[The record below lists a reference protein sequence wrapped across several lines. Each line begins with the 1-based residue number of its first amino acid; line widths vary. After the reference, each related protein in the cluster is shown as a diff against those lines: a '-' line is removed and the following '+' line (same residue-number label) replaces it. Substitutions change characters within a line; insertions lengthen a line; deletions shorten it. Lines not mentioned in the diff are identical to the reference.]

1 MDKLIHHGRRWL
13 SIVVILA
20 GLCSCERHEPPPPP
34 PPPAPVEPKHDPTV
48 FNVIELGDQPAFEVW
63 LNSGTE
69 INLRGND
76 QTTPLI
82 HAALHGRTM
91 FVRQLLDRKADHSM
105 VDLYGFTAL
114 HAAARNG
121 RSEIIRMLL
130 EAGANPNAA
139 DYDGLT
145 PYDIA
150 IMMGHSSSGDLLA
163 EARAAQTTPD
173 TGTESEIAIDEIPPA
188 ILLSTDFR
196 FWTSA
201 SGDRIEAAFI
211 QNVFDTVILQK
222 RDGGMVRIA
231 INRLTSADQV
241 LARQLSGIDP
251 HALARARPNRQSSTR
266 PPDSAAEK
274 IGKNKD
280 WTVLEGARLLKRG
293 GNDGDSFHVMH
304 DGKEYIFRLYF
315 VDAAETRSDFPDR
328 VKDQADYFKLDTSS
342 TLKLGKEAEKFTTSV
357 LAASSFTVYTK
368 WEDAK
373 GNSQLPRYYAFI
385 STPLGDLDELLTT
398 EGLVRQYGM
407 PVQGSD
413 GDRKKSRLR
422 KLEQEAKQNNVGAWR
437 KNSDMAD
444 RNKTNDH

>member
-1 MDKLIHHGRRWL
+1 MDKLIHYTRRWL
-13 SIVVILA
+13 SLVIITA
-20 GLCSCERHEPPPPP
+20 GLCSCERHEPPPAPP
-34 PPPAPVEPKHDPTV
+34 VVPVEPKHAPTV
-48 FNVIELGDQPAFEVW
+48 FDAIELGDQPAFEVW
-63 LNSGTE
+63 LNSGAE

-82 HAALHGRTM
+82 HAALHGRTL
-91 FVRQLLDRKADHSM
+91 FVRQLVDRGADHTM
-105 VDLYGFTAL
+105 VDLYGFTAM

-130 EAGANPNAA
+130 EVGADPHST

-150 IMMGHSSSGDLLA
+150 IMMGHTQSGELIA
-163 EARAAQTTPD
+163 EARQAYTTTE
-173 TGTESEIAIDEIPPA
+173 TGTEPETAINEIPPA
-188 ILLSTDFR
+188 VLLSTDFR
-196 FWTSA
+196 SWTSA
-201 SGDRIEAAFI
+201 SGDRIDAAFI
-211 QNVFDTVILQK
+211 QNIFDTVILQK

-231 INRLTSADQV
+231 INRLSSADQI

-251 HALARARPNRQSSTR
+251 HALARARPNRQTTMR
-266 PPDSAAEK
+266 APDSAAEK
-274 IGKNKD
+274 IGKNKG

-304 DGKEYIFRLYF
+304 DGKEHIFRLYF

-328 VKDQADYFKLDTSS
+328 VNDQSDYFKLDASS
-342 TLKLGKEAEKFTTSV
+342 TLKLGKEAEKFTTSI

-373 GNSQLPRYYAFI
+373 GNSQLPRFYAFV
-385 STPLGDLDELLTT
+385 STPLGDLDELLTA
-398 EGLVRQYGM
+398 EGLVRQFGM

-422 KLEQEAKQNNVGAWR
+422 QIEQEAKQNNVGAWSR
-437 KNSDMAD
+437 TSNQ
-444 RNKTNDH
+444 N